1 MSKFNPE
8 DFKAPEMKP
17 LSDVTVNGSV
27 VEWDKIKD
35 GVIVPFFKGNIRL
48 VDGKATYNHPKGK
61 FGDGEFSVELDIED
75 NDIDADIGVIKSE
88 LECLEGWSK
97 LDKELSL
104 LPEDRPSREDMTV
117 GHHVKQAP
125 TPECAPLRGLNKDFD
140 GHEIDL
146 ALIHGGCGS
155 RIQMQ
160 APKPDPVGVCD
171 LRGEHNLNSSMEM
184 STEARGKISEIDS
197 SLFSKPIT
205 KCFAQELRE
214 ANYYREC
221 SCKSCGAPINF
232 YRVSAQEYADAR
244 CKGNQPNNFTDEELE
259 SLFGEV
265 GEIDGVIY
273 DDSRLCSQC
282 RSYEC

>member
-35 GVIVPFFKGNIRL
+35 GVVVPFFKGNIRL

-61 FGDGEFSVELDIED
+61 FGDGEFTIELDIEN

-125 TPECAPLRGLNKDFD
+125 TPSRETIRGLNKDFD
-140 GHEIDL
+140 GHEVD
-146 ALIHGGCGS
+146 
-155 RIQMQ
+155 MM
-160 APKPDPVGVCD
+160 V
-171 LRGEHNLNSSMEM
+171 M
-184 STEARGKISEIDS
+184 ARGKISEIDS
-197 SLFSKPIT
+197 SLFTKPIT

-214 ANYYREC
+214 AKYYREC

-244 CKGNQPNNFTDEELE
+244 CKGSQPNNFTDEELE